1 MEADQIGFVLSRVS
15 ELQSK
20 INNCIHR
27 ATKQESTFME
37 EEEDSDVEGGK
48 EEDADEEFVSSRT
61 GELRL
66 QNDNEAHAEAESLLN
81 IRSAL
86 ESLEEQL
93 SCLQALQHQ
102 QRLEREATLAEI
114 DQCRRVLLKKLKDYK
129 GQDFEVIHE
138 ASAFAGETGEQGDDL
153 LLPPYP
159 SRLPDSSTLEETYLS
174 KPPSLHS
181 KSPHN
186 NIASNQSLY
195 TKRKNTSETKRKSTQ
210 LKDHHS
216 SEKKPQNGLK
226 MVLSLVA
233 KTAIA
238 VASVVSVL
246 SLAGFEPR
254 LRRRGFSVK
263 ALKFPLKPAEDKGS
277 EVRCP
282 PGKVLVRE
290 NGVERCLVKERVE
303 VPFELMDLVLA
314 FLVDWDCL
322 EAIWKPLEQ
331 TSVTS
336 LDKVGKVIRQ
346 ISNALLWFGM
356 GDLIIGRMELLRSS
370 PSTSAK
376 LISMRNGA
384 VTEMG
389 TISKQW
395 ACKNKYQKSNPFNS
409 RLSWAKMDGFGQAI
423 VSKPAGSMQGIKSK
437 GKSIGVI
444 RAFSEEQEALVVES
458 WKVMKKDAAEL
469 GLKFFEKIFEIA
481 PSTKR
486 LFSFLRDSDV
496 PLQQNPKLRSHAL
509 SVFAMTCECAVQLRK
524 SGKVTVRE
532 SNLKDLGFTH
542 FKYGIVDEHF
552 DVGKF
557 ALLETIKEAIPTMW
571 TVEMKDAW
579 AEAYT
584 QLAFAIKEEM
594 KPTS

>member
-48 EEDADEEFVSSRT
+48 EEDADEESVSSRT

-303 VPFELMDLVLA
+303 VPFELMVRAPD
-314 FLVDWDCL
+314 
-322 EAIWKPLEQ
+322 
-331 TSVTS
+331 
-336 LDKVGKVIRQ
+336 
-346 ISNALLWFGM
+346 IS
-356 GDLIIGRMELLRSS
+356 
-370 PSTSAK
+370 
-376 LISMRNGA
+376 
-384 VTEMG
+384 
-389 TISKQW
+389 
-395 ACKNKYQKSNPFNS
+395 Y
-409 RLSWAKMDGFGQAI
+409 GFG
-423 VSKPAGSMQGIKSK
+423 
-437 GKSIGVI
+437 
-444 RAFSEEQEALVVES
+444 
-458 WKVMKKDAAEL
+458 
-469 GLKFFEKIFEIA
+469 
-481 PSTKR
+481 
-486 LFSFLRDSDV
+486 
-496 PLQQNPKLRSHAL
+496 
-509 SVFAMTCECAVQLRK
+509 
-524 SGKVTVRE
+524 
-532 SNLKDLGFTH
+532 
-542 FKYGIVDEHF
+542 
-552 DVGKF
+552 
-557 ALLETIKEAIPTMW
+557 
-571 TVEMKDAW
+571 
-579 AEAYT
+579 
-584 QLAFAIKEEM
+584 
-594 KPTS
+594 